1 MSLVEVF
8 LGVAARYPER
18 PAIVHNGQPIRYAEM
33 AQAVWAVADLVGPSP
48 GVVGVPATHSP
59 GTIATMLGI
68 WVAGGTY
75 CPVDPG
81 FPAQRR
87 QTMLTAAGCRTVFD
101 PADVPWYT
109 ADTCTPPGPPPGR
122 ARPSRQK
129 FGQSAIDVERPA
141 YILFTSGSTG
151 QPKPVVTPRRAI
163 ASTVASLRDLFDLSI
178 HDRVLQFAS
187 LNWDTCFEEILP
199 TLTVGACLIMNDEA
213 HTGSFPRFLR
223 LVERESIT
231 TLDLPTA
238 FWHELVHYL
247 VEDRFALPPNLRMVI
262 IGGEAAS
269 PARLADWA
277 ALDTSRIRLL
287 NTYGCTETTLIT
299 HAGDLCGPQAK
310 GLPDSFAPVPIGS
323 PLPHVLQRISE
334 DGELS
339 IGGPCLALGYRGLPE
354 ATEQR
359 FTIVGGVRFF
369 RTGDRVEAVGDGML
383 IHHGRL
389 DNEIKIRGIRVNPA
403 EVEVHLAAH
412 PSVGAV
418 AVAGVTVTD
427 HVALAAFVVPR
438 PHADRATL
446 GAELRAFLGNR
457 VPRHLV
463 PSRISIVDELPQTAT
478 GKIDREFMRRQL
490 S

>member
-1 MSLVEVF
+1 MSLIETF
-8 LGVAARYPER
+8 LGVAATYPER

-48 GVVGVPATHSP
+48 GAVGVPATHSP

-75 CPVDPG
+75 CPVDPA

-87 QTMLTAAGCRTVFD
+87 QKMLTAAGCRTVFD

-109 ADTCTPPGPPPGR
+109 AGHRTPPGT
-122 ARPSRQK
+122 AA
-129 FGQSAIDVERPA
+129 AIDAERPA

-151 QPKPVVTPRRAI
+151 EPKPVVTPRRAI
-163 ASTVASLRDLFDLSI
+163 TATIASLRDLFDLSV

-199 TLTVGACLIMNDEA
+199 TLTVGACLVMNDEA
-213 HTGSFPRFLR
+213 HSGSFPRFLR
-223 LVERESIT
+223 LVERENIT
-231 TLDLPTA
+231 ALDLPTA

-247 VEDRFALPPNLRMVI
+247 VEDRFALPSSLRLVI

-277 ALDTSRIRLL
+277 ALDTSHIRLL

-310 GLPDSFAPVPIGS
+310 ASPDAYAQVPIGW
-323 PLPHVLQRISE
+323 PLPHVLQRIGD
-334 DGELS
+334 DGELT
-339 IGGPCLALGYRGLPE
+339 IGGPGLALGYRGLPE

-359 FTIVGGVRFF
+359 FTVVDGVRFF
-369 RTGDRVEAVGDGML
+369 RTGDRVEADPDGML
-383 IHHGRL
+383 IHRGRL

-412 PSVGAV
+412 PAVGAV
-418 AVAGVTVTD
+418 AVTAVTVAD
-427 HVALAAFVVPR
+427 HCALAAFVVPR
-438 PHADRATL
+438 PHAEPSTL
-446 GAELRAFLGNR
+446 DKELRAFLESR

-463 PSRISIVDELPQTAT
+463 PSRISIVDELPHTAT

>member
-1 MSLVEVF
+1 MHLSLIEAF
-8 LGVAARYPER
+8 LGVAAKHPER
-18 PAIVHNGQPIRYAEM
+18 TAVIHNGRAIRYAEM

-48 GVVGVPATHSP
+48 GTVGVPATHSP
-59 GTIATMLGI
+59 GTVATMLGI

-81 FPAQRR
+81 FPAQR
-87 QTMLTAAGCRTVFD
+87 QQAMLTTAGCRTVFD
-101 PADVPWYT
+101 PADVPWHT
-109 ADTCTPPGPPPGR
+109 ADTR
-122 ARPSRQK
+122 IARRPLA
-129 FGQSAIDVERPA
+129 AIDAERPA

-163 ASTVASLRDLFDLSI
+163 DTTVASLGDLFDLSVN
-178 HDRVLQFAS
+178 DRVLQFAS
-187 LNWDTCFEEILP
+187 LNWDTSFEEILP
-199 TLTVGACLIMNDEA
+199 TLTVGACLVMNDEA

-223 LVERESIT
+223 LVERQRIT

-247 VEDRFALPPNLRMVI
+247 VEDRFALPPDLRLVI

-277 ALDTSRIRLL
+277 ALDTAHIRLL

-299 HAGDLCGPQAK
+299 HAGDLWGPQAK
-310 GLPDSFAPVPIGS
+310 DLPDSHSQVPIGW
-323 PLPHVLQRISE
+323 PLPHVLQYISE
-334 DGELS
+334 EGELTV
-339 IGGPCLALGYRGLPE
+339 GGPCLALGYRGLPE

-359 FTIVGGVRFF
+359 FTTVDGIRFF
-369 RTGDRVEAVGDGML
+369 RTGDRVEAEPDGML

-389 DNEIKIRGIRVNPA
+389 DSEIKIRGIRVNPA

-412 PSVGAV
+412 PSVAAV
-418 AVAGVTVTD
+418 AVAGVTVAD
-427 HVALAAFVVPR
+427 HVSLAAFVVPR
-438 PHADRATL
+438 PHANPAALD
-446 GAELRAFLGNR
+446 AELHAFLRNR
-457 VPRHLV
+457 VPRHLI
-463 PSRISIVDELPQTAT
+463 PSQISIVDELPHTAT

-490 S
+490 P